1 MSSNKKI
8 AFFDIDGTLTS
19 EIDGNVPDSA
29 REAIRQARANGHLMY
44 INTGRCM
51 QNVEQ
56 RFLDVGFD
64 GIIAGCGTNIYGE
77 NYKELLYVQQ
87 SHKITSE
94 ILQHARNFRLDL
106 LFESKSYVQF
116 DTLRPLITE
125 GGILQYDAFVK
136 RNYDMTRNLEDESF
150 TCDKFVVWFDDI
162 SDEKKF
168 REVSDKYFECIDRGG
183 NFREFVPLG
192 YSKATGIQ
200 FVLDLY
206 DIKKENTYALG
217 DSNNDLAMLN
227 YVRHSIAMGNSES
240 EVLLQQVSYVTAK
253 SSENGIEQALRHYG
267 FI

>member
-1 MSSNKKI
+1 
-8 AFFDIDGTLTS
+8 
-19 EIDGNVPDSA
+19 
-29 REAIRQARANGHLMY
+29 MY
-44 INTGRCM
+44 AKRGAA
-51 QNVEQ
+51 
-56 RFLDVGFD
+56 FLDVGFD

-162 SDEKKF
+162 SDEKK
-168 REVSDKYFECIDRGG
+168 
-183 NFREFVPLG
+183 
-192 YSKATGIQ
+192 
-200 FVLDLY
+200 
-206 DIKKENTYALG
+206 
-217 DSNNDLAMLN
+217 
-227 YVRHSIAMGNSES
+227 
-240 EVLLQQVSYVTAK
+240 
-253 SSENGIEQALRHYG
+253 
-267 FI
+267 